1 MTERSDTPES
11 PSKEQ
16 ESLRDKILA
25 ERDKGNLV
33 YAHLEGYS
41 VVKVEDFVKQPA
53 EGMLYDL
60 NRGEEVSLS
69 FITEKKWVNDFAVA
83 LTIRKLV
90 EQRDAARS
98 ERLPLDQIE
107 ETAINMACPV
117 GFVTYLRGL
126 KGNAA
131 PQENTALPTTAQV
144 EGSSPS
150 GLRAGGCPNE
160 PAESASSSRY
170 ALSYTPPEVFAPP
183 QDPDLP
189 EPLLPDIP
197 LEVPA
202 ESAFSSM
209 RDKSIGSGG
218 PMCSGSTKA
227 TSAPCVGFT
236 PTDDE
241 LHYARDIVA
250 ADGFYAG
257 AAVFVAKAL
266 LRCFERPLPSVPHK
280 KENDH
285 G

>member
-117 GFVTYLRGL
+117 GFVTYLRAL
-126 KGNAA
+126 KENAA
-131 PQENTALPTTAQV
+131 PQAQQITA
-144 EGSSPS
+144 SP
-150 GLRAGGCPNE
+150 GLGGCPT
-160 PAESASSSRY
+160 PAESAPPFV
-170 ALSYTPPEVFAPP
+170 ATGEFGPIGETTPAIVQEWTPPAQRCVGVPMGLFWQTADGKWHLAP
-183 QDPDLP
+183 
-189 EPLLPDIP
+189 
-197 LEVPA
+197 
-202 ESAFSSM
+202 
-209 RDKSIGSGG
+209 
-218 PMCSGSTKA
+218 GSTD
-227 TSAPCVGFT
+227 PW
-236 PTDDE
+236 
-241 LHYARDIVA
+241 DIH
-250 ADGFYAG
+250 DNGRPIHI
-257 AAVFVAKAL
+257 AL
-266 LRCFERPLPSVPHK
+266 LGKQVRRGERSGK
-280 KENDH
+280 
-285 G
+285 